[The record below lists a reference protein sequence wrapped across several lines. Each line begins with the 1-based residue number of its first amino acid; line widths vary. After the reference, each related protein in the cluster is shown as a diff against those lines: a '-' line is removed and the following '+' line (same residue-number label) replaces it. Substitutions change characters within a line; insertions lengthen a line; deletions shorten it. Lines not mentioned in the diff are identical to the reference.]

1 MDEKGSIGDLQ
12 CLSDPERS
20 ILRRQVELFTPNFT
34 YFKFFRYSSLK
45 DYFVLTIALSCA
57 IVSGAATPLALVV
70 FGELLDLFQDIRVE
84 DVNNG
89 DFNEELKKFT
99 LFVQFYK
106 KNYSL
111 GLTFETATLCT
122 LLLLLSY

>member
-20 ILRRQVELFTPNFT
+20 ILQRQVELYTPNFT
-34 YFKFFRYSSLK
+34 YFKLFRYSSLK
-45 DYFVLTIALSCA
+45 DYFVLTIALSFA

-99 LFVQFYK
+99 LFDQFYK
-106 KNYSL
+106 K
-111 GLTFETATLCT
+111 TIAWD
-122 LLLLLSY
+122 